1 MGIYGQWLSYAF
13 IHLKDDEGGDNDD
26 TDGDDDDG
34 DDDGDDS
41 DDDNNEDDQK
51 LRNGTWCM

>member
-13 IHLKDDEGGDNDD
+13 IHSKDDEGGDN
-26 TDGDDDDG
+26 DGDDDDG

-41 DDDNNEDDQK
+41 DDDDDEDDQM